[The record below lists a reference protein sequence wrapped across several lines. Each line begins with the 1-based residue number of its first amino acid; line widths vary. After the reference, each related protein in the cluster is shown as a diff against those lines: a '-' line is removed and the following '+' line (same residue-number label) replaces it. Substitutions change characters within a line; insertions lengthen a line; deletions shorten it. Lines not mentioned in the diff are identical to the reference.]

1 MYDQTFK
8 PTHGQSVNDRIS
20 SDKLFDCTYGYTL
33 RRLLHATVAYRLP
46 HPHDPILISM
56 TDFDRAYRRVYVSA
70 SLAAAICFTFGNMT
84 ASTFA

>member
-46 HPHDPILISM
+46 HPHDPILIS
-56 TDFDRAYRRVYVSA
+56 TIDFDRAYCRVYVSA
-70 SLAAAICFTFGNMT
+70 SLAAASCFTFDDM
-84 ASTFA
+84 AESTFA